1 MTEDTQYKVFKI
13 LETNPGISQRELAAE
28 LGVSLGKAN
37 YCIKALIDKGLVKAN
52 NFKNSDNK
60 RAYFYV
66 LTLRGIEAKA
76 TISVRF
82 LARKMDEYEALRIEI
97 EALKAEVRS

>member
-1 MTEDTQYKVFKI
+1 MTEDTHYKVFKI
-13 LETNPGISQRELAAE
+13 LEKNPGISQRELAAE

-82 LARKMDEYEALRIEI
+82 LARKMDEYEALRVEI
-97 EALKAEVRS
+97 EELKAEVGQ